1 MKNKLKLLMQS
12 WSFRSVGHW
21 KFGPRAHVNHQQEN
35 VKDNLDVTLVCGE
48 RDLEATK
55 IVMSVSFCLFV
66 TLKEEFGG
74 SLPLYS
80 SPTRV
85 EAAR

>member
-12 WSFRSVGHW
+12 WSFRSVGHL

-55 IVMSVSFCLFV
+55 IVMSVCFCQSDLN
-66 TLKEEFGG
+66 GG
-74 SLPLYS
+74 VWRLIVAVQQPNKS
-80 SPTRV
+80 
-85 EAAR
+85 

>member
-12 WSFRSVGHW
+12 WSFRSVGHL
-21 KFGPRAHVNHQQEN
+21 KFGPRAQVNHQQEN

-55 IVMSVSFCLFV
+55 IVMSVCFCQSDLN
-66 TLKEEFGG
+66 GG
-74 SLPLYS
+74 VWRLIVAVQQPNKS
-80 SPTRV
+80 
-85 EAAR
+85 

>member
-1 MKNKLKLLMQS
+1 MWVM
-12 WSFRSVGHW
+12 
-21 KFGPRAHVNHQQEN
+21 KFGPRTHVNHQQEN
-35 VKDNLDVTLVCGE
+35 VKENLDVTFVYGE

-55 IVMSVSFCLFV
+55 IGMSVCFCQSDF
-66 TLKEEFGG
+66 KEEFGG

-85 EAAR
+85 EAPR

>member
-12 WSFRSVGHW
+12 WSFRSVGHL

-35 VKDNLDVTLVCGE
+35 VKDNLDVTLVYGK

-55 IVMSVSFCLFV
+55 IVVSFFCCCCQSDF
-66 TLKEEFGG
+66 KGG
-74 SLPLYS
+74 VWRLI
-80 SPTRV
+80 
-85 EAAR
+85 AAVQQPDKS